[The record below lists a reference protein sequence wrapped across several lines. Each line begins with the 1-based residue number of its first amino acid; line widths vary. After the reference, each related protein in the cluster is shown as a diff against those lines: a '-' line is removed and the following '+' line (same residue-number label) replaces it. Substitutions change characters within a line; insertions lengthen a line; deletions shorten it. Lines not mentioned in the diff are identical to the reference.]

1 MLQYKYSVVLFCALR
16 YNEIVTLIHIERTLH
31 PMNQFTLLFHNQLLI
46 AAVLGWLVAQLKT
59 GIHMYFNK
67 SFVPERLV
75 GSGGMPSSHSA
86 TVCALSTAAG
96 IQYGLDSFQF
106 AICAILAIIVMYD
119 ALGVRRET
127 GIQAKVLNEMIAL
140 FQDMDQELSTDEK
153 LKELVGHTPLQVL
166 MGAILGIVIAFAVT
180 NLYH

>member
-1 MLQYKYSVVLFCALR
+1 
-16 YNEIVTLIHIERTLH
+16 
-31 PMNQFTLLFHNQLLI
+31 MNQLYLLFHNQILV
-46 AAVLGWLVAQLKT
+46 ASVLGWLVAQLLKI
-59 GIHMYFNK
+59 GIYMYLNK

-96 IQYGLDSFQF
+96 IQYGLDSFPF
-106 AICAILAIIVMYD
+106 AVCTILAIIVMYD

-127 GIQAKVLNEMIAL
+127 GIQAKVLNEMIDL
-140 FQDMDQELSTDEK
+140 FESMNKELSTDEK

-166 MGAILGIVIAFAVT
+166 MGAILGIIIAFIVM